1 MDEAS
6 GSALDATGNGLSL
19 VQYGGNG
26 VVGSSTSGIING
38 CRSWNGT
45 SNVSFHD
52 TNAAHFSPGASH
64 LSFSYWINLTN
75 LAQIGNDTG
84 TLSKA
89 NAGRSYE
96 WISWYRASDHKLY
109 VGASSN
115 GTTLVSVA
123 WSTPVTA
130 SAWYFV
136 AGGWDGSNVW
146 ISVNGGARQTV
157 QLLAGSLATTANG
170 LFVGLESGSGGW
182 FNGKMDEIGV
192 WIGRDLTDAEV
203 VQLYNG
209 GAGLPFSSF

>member
-1 MDEAS
+1 
-6 GSALDATGNGLSL
+6 
-19 VQYGGNG
+19 
-26 VVGSSTSGIING
+26 
-38 CRSWNGT
+38 
-45 SNVSFHD
+45 VSFHD
-52 TNAAHFSPGASH
+52 TNGAHFSPRTSH

-75 LAQIGNDTG
+75 LTQTGNDTG

-89 NAGRSYE
+89 NAAQSYE

-157 QLLAGSLATTANG
+157 QLVAGSLATTTNG